1 MRALAKWWMRRD
13 GREKLSFG
21 QCETINDE
29 RSERFCAKSF
39 RVIKKMFTQ
48 WRIIFAFNRKIHFH
62 FATAN
67 CIDINRHLPGDAPEL
82 VISQSIAS
90 HSLSRRDMK
99 GEGLHKLTASKAFI
113 FSRDVSKL
121 SKRTYREMK
130 LATHKTARTWF
141 WCNEIEALMCNFHRL
156 AMPLICIQKDLDS
169 ERRGKINYA
178 GS

>member
-1 MRALAKWWMRRD
+1 MMNEKRWRRKIEFWPMWDYQWWKVR
-13 GREKLSFG
+13 KVL
-21 QCETINDE
+21 CEELQSNQ
-29 RSERFCAKSF
+29 
-39 RVIKKMFTQ
+39 KMFTQ

-67 CIDINRHLPGDAPEL
+67 CIDVHRHLPGDAPEL